1 MASSSSEINT
11 GELSAAQKLMS
22 QHADV
27 PHHVE
32 IEEVPDEDLPLK
44 AVEKPKETQRPNHR
58 LDTQSHDLFPELGVG
73 KGKGSANVAPIWGAK
88 NTDGRS
94 ASPANG
100 ISRTSTPGSGTGTPK
115 GGVPLM
121 NIPGRNVENLVLEP
135 QYILPR
141 GQLRRPIPDII
152 KDINRKSRANITMST
167 SSNGRLKF
175 EATGQQDI
183 AQQALKDLVQQIG
196 TAQTIKVPI
205 PQSARAHIIGRQGS
219 TIKALQQKSGARI
232 QMPKQDENMPQDDD
246 DDEAVID
253 VIVEGNAVS
262 AAAARNE
269 ILKIVGDRGASAT
282 TKLRDIPAQFY
293 PFIAGPNNSLL
304 APFETD
310 GVQIRVPPYQSWSSE
325 PLPTVPNAGQRPT
338 FAPASRDNHISLAGD
353 RASVQAA
360 RAAIDRRV
368 QELHD
373 QLLMQQVSIQPGRHQ
388 FIIGPRGV
396 TADQFLSETGC
407 AIFLPDDNDNDTITV
422 IGPQQHIDNGM
433 EHAMDLAM
441 NMQSSSIDIS
451 RFHKNAPGGGAQHAR
466 NVTRFL
472 RHRGLLAQLEE
483 AHNFHANTP
492 RASDGGALP
501 WELYARDGKNAL
513 KAQSSISSLVNAFPP
528 TRVTAIPVDPFFHA
542 YLRKDVTP
550 RMTQSHGVHVILPGA
565 EDTDG
570 PVLLVFEGPTAAE
583 AQPQIKPGA
592 PSPEEIQA
600 FQKGIEDASRHILD
614 IINKQENITAA
625 SVDVP
630 HKFHERLRRFIKKEQ
645 AQRTADQIPVRV
657 SSTGTTVTVRGPSS
671 AVASFETKI
680 KEFVEQEKQDDKER
694 GFTMDFDFP
703 QKFANHLIGKGG
715 SNINE
720 LRERFDVEIQVNEG
734 KVELKGPKAKAE
746 AAKSHILAQG
756 KAWADEATHI
766 IKVDPK
772 FHKDLIGTQGSVI
785 NRLQTKYKV
794 IINFPKPAK
803 APKEDAA
810 GADAASDAGKPKRH
824 QEPDEVVIRG
834 PRKGADEARDEILS
848 YLQWLKDNSF
858 TATVTVQQKQVPS
871 LIGQGGAAL
880 DELRQSTGAKI
891 DVPGERNSET
901 AEIQIRGPK
910 AAVAAAKK
918 AIEEKRAVFE
928 DTVVKTLEVDKKFH
942 RDLIGPGGS
951 ILRDIVVKAGGSDDR
966 RELARTIQF
975 PKQEAEA
982 NTVKVEG
989 RTDVVDKICAR
1000 IQEIVSEKENQVTEI
1015 LEVPTDKH
1023 RTLIGRGGETKRQL
1037 ETQLSVSIDVP
1048 RQGDGK
1054 TGVKLTGSSEN
1065 VAKAKEH
1072 IASLVKE
1079 QEGEALQ
1086 VPRGLHHA
1094 VSNNGQ
1100 IFRQLRSNHQVTVS
1114 HDGQSV
1120 PSKPSATRAN
1130 GGALP
1135 LITDDEETTADAHS
1149 WKVES
1154 IGSTEEG
1161 DIAWVLRGPP
1171 EGIEKAKASINK
1183 AIEEARKNTTVGYLI
1198 LPDPKTYRFVIGQGG
1213 STVNTIRKHSGCRIT
1228 VPRSDSQEEA
1238 IEVVGTAEGV
1248 DQAKDL
1254 ILAAVREG
1262 QVPREPRE

>member
-1 MASSSSEINT
+1 
-11 GELSAAQKLMS
+11 
-22 QHADV
+22 
-27 PHHVE
+27 
-32 IEEVPDEDLPLK
+32 
-44 AVEKPKETQRPNHR
+44 
-58 LDTQSHDLFPELGVG
+58 
-73 KGKGSANVAPIWGAK
+73 
-88 NTDGRS
+88 
-94 ASPANG
+94 
-100 ISRTSTPGSGTGTPK
+100 
-115 GGVPLM
+115 
-121 NIPGRNVENLVLEP
+121 
-135 QYILPR
+135 
-141 GQLRRPIPDII
+141 
-152 KDINRKSRANITMST
+152 MST

-175 EATGQQDI
+175 EATGQQDV

-196 TAQTIKVPI
+196 TTQTIKVPI

-232 QMPKQDENMPQDDD
+232 QMPKQDENVPQDDD
-246 DDEAVID
+246 DDDAVID

-310 GVQIRVPPYQSWSSE
+310 GVQIRVPPYQAWASE
-325 PLPTVPNAGQRPT
+325 PLPAVPNAGQRPT

-360 RAAIDRRV
+360 RSAIDRRV

-407 AIFLPDDNDNDTITV
+407 AIFLPDDGDNDTITV
-422 IGPQQHIDNGM
+422 IGPQQHIDNG
-433 EHAMDLAM
+433 
-441 NMQSSSIDIS
+441 SC
-451 RFHKNAPGGGAQHAR
+451 
-466 NVTRFL
+466 VTVAFSPSL
-472 RHRGLLAQLEE
+472 RRHT
-483 AHNFHANTP
+483 NFHANTP

-528 TRVTAIPVDPFFHA
+528 SRLSAIPVDPFFHA

-565 EDTDG
+565 EDSDG
-570 PVLLVFEGPTAAE
+570 PVLLVFEGPSATE
-583 AQPQIKPGA
+583 SKPEIKAGA
-592 PSPEEIQA
+592 PSADEIKA
-600 FQKGIEDASRHILD
+600 FQQGIEEASKHILD

-645 AQRTADQIPVRV
+645 AQRAADQIPVRV
-657 SSTGTTVTVRGPSS
+657 SSTGTTVTVRGPAS
-671 AVASFETKI
+671 AVTSFETKI

-746 AAKSHILAQG
+746 AAKAHILSQG

-772 FHKDLIGTQGSVI
+772 FHKDLIGSQGSVI
-785 NRLQTKYKV
+785 NRLQTK
-794 IINFPKPAK
+794 
-803 APKEDAA
+803 
-810 GADAASDAGKPKRH
+810 SS
-824 QEPDEVVIRG
+824 
-834 PRKGADEARDEILS
+834 PRIL
-848 YLQWLKDNSF
+848 
-858 TATVTVQQKQVPS
+858 
-871 LIGQGGAAL
+871 
-880 DELRQSTGAKI
+880 EL
-891 DVPGERNSET
+891 
-901 AEIQIRGPK
+901 
-910 AAVAAAKK
+910 
-918 AIEEKRAVFE
+918 
-928 DTVVKTLEVDKKFH
+928 
-942 RDLIGPGGS
+942 
-951 ILRDIVVKAGGSDDR
+951 
-966 RELARTIQF
+966 
-975 PKQEAEA
+975 
-982 NTVKVEG
+982 
-989 RTDVVDKICAR
+989 
-1000 IQEIVSEKENQVTEI
+1000 VSSKENQVTEI
-1015 LEVPTDKH
+1015 LEVLTDKH

-1072 IASLVKE
+1072 LASLVKE

-1086 VPRGLHHA
+1086 VPRSLHHA

-1120 PSKPSATRAN
+1120 PAKSSATRAN

-1154 IGSTEEG
+1154 VGSTEEG

-1171 EGIEKAKASINK
+1171 EGVEKAKASINK

-1213 STVNTIRKHSGCRIT
+1213 CTVNTIRKHSGCRIT

-1238 IEVVGTAEGV
+1238 IEVVGTADGV
-1248 DQAKDL
+1248 EQAKDL